1 MLLCRTALIHSQW
14 GEYTMY
20 ERLLDKSTPPSEDFI
35 REYLGEES
43 SNNLLL
49 FEKFLRGHYDLKREL
64 RFPFG
69 NGYGWGYKYRIE
81 YNKVRNF
88 EKV

>member
-1 MLLCRTALIHSQW
+1 
-14 GEYTMY
+14 MY